1 MKKKKRKLKKPVKLF
16 LFGVCS
22 TILLIIGIFFAIDQ
36 YEIHQL
42 KEIGYEEIKAI
53 DKYKLRKTLIKRGE
67 YSKALED
74 ALVEGVVYLD
84 YLDLYF
90 VRDEVSLE
98 ITLLYQ
104 KLEDKAYPKESL
116 LALFSELDFRELT
129 PLLVFDFQEEITLYI
144 NDVISNRHK
153 NQNQF
158 VLTNSYF
165 SHYEQV
171 AITTITD
178 PHAIFVSKRYQLP
191 QDYAVDVVNVSIGC
205 RLSLMQLEVTTAQAY
220 ETMCNDMK
228 DLGMQIAST
237 SGYRTHETQE
247 SIYNSVIADYGL
259 ERGEMRAVRPGF
271 SEHQTGLAVDI
282 ASLTTPDVYFVD
294 SMESDWLIE
303 HAHEYGFIL
312 RYPQGYEQITG
323 VQYESWHYRYVG
335 IELATKIKESG
346 LTYDEYY
353 LLYLK

>member
-1 MKKKKRKLKKPVKLF
+1 MKKKKRKLKKSFKLF
-16 LFGVCS
+16 LIGVLS
-22 TILLIIGIFFAIDQ
+22 TILLVIGIFFALDQ

-42 KEIGYEEIKAI
+42 KEIGYQEIKAI

-67 YSKALED
+67 YSKSLED
-74 ALVEGVVYLD
+74 ALVKGEVYLD

-90 VRDEVSLE
+90 VRDEVTFE
-98 ITLLYQ
+98 ITLIYQ
-104 KLEDKAYPKESL
+104 KLEEKGYPKESL
-116 LALFSELDFRELT
+116 LSLFSELNFRELT
-129 PLLVFDFQEEITLYI
+129 PLLVFDFQEDVTLYI
-144 NDVISNRHK
+144 NDVISNRDK

-165 SHYEQV
+165 SYYEGV
-171 AITTITD
+171 SVTSITN
-178 PHAIFVSKRYQLP
+178 PYAIFVSKRFQLP
-191 QDYAVDVVNVSIGC
+191 KDYAVDVVNVSIGC
-205 RLSLMQLEVTTAQAY
+205 RLSLMQLETKTAEAF
-220 ETMCNDMK
+220 EIMCNDMK
-228 DLGMQIAST
+228 EMGMKIASS
-237 SGYRTHETQE
+237 SGYRTHDTQQ
-247 SIYNSVIADYGL
+247 SLYNSVIEDYGL

-312 RYPQGYEQITG
+312 RYPKGYEQITG
-323 VQYESWHYRYVG
+323 IQYESWHYRYVG
-335 IELATKIKESG
+335 IDLAMKIVTSG